1 MDSKERFHRTLNRES
16 VDRPAWWLGL
26 PTAEALPALYRH
38 FSVANFAELKNAVND
53 DIWTID
59 LPYENGTT
67 NAVSMAF
74 DFAKEDLKLSYS
86 ERTLTSPG
94 FFEDYEDIQDFGRFD
109 RWPDPEKY
117 IHRSSCEALLE
128 QAPPEKPILG
138 ILWSA
143 HFQDACAA
151 FGMQDALI
159 KMKIAP
165 ELFRAVID
173 RIVQFYLR
181 ANELFFEYTKGKID
195 AVLIGNDFGTQTGL
209 IVSGE
214 DLREFVFPGTKL
226 LIEQAH
232 SYGVKVIHHSCGAIR
247 DVIPDLIS
255 CGADAIHPIQAL
267 AKGLEPNSLKQ
278 EFGDR
283 ISFAGGVDAQ
293 QLLVNGTPE
302 NVRRKVFEL
311 REIFPTGL
319 VISPSHEAIL
329 PDIPPENV
337 RALSDAMKEVI

>member
-1 MDSKERFHRTLNRES
+1 MDAKERFYRILNREET
-16 VDRPAWWLGL
+16 DRPAWWLGL
-26 PTAEALPALYRH
+26 PTAEALPGLYRA
-38 FSVANFAELKNAVND
+38 FGVRDFAGLKHRVRD
-53 DIWTID
+53 DVWTMD

-94 FFEDYEDIQDFGRFD
+94 FFEDYDSVEDFDKYD

-117 IHRSSCEALLE
+117 IHRERCEELLRSV
-128 QAPPEKPILG
+128 PEGMPVMG

-159 KMKIAP
+159 KMKLAP

-173 RIVQFYLR
+173 RILQFYLR
-181 ANELFFEYTKGKID
+181 ANELFFEYTKGRVD

-209 IVSGE
+209 IVGGD
-214 DLREFVFPGTKL
+214 DLREFVFPGTRR

-232 SYGVKVIHHSCGAIR
+232 AYGVKVIHHSCGAIR
-247 DVIPDLIS
+247 DIIPDLIA

-267 AKGLEPNSLKQ
+267 ASGMEPRGLKQ
-278 EFGDR
+278 DFGSLV
-283 ISFAGGVDAQ
+283 SFVGDVDAQ
-293 QLLVNGTPE
+293 QLLVNGSAE
-302 NVRRKVFEL
+302 DVRNKVREL

-337 RALSDAMKEVI
+337 AALASAMEE